1 MSCPDARS
9 MATCL
14 AREAAT
20 MVLTDDNFAT
30 IAAAVEAGRG
40 SMTTF
45 RKFICYIFTHPV
57 P

>member
-30 IAAAVEAGRG
+30 IAAAVEAGRRVYDNV
-40 SMTTF
+40 